1 MSTAQVNIDR
11 FKTLLLATSGMQFA
25 DERERTLRDA
35 LKQRMNALGLAGLD
49 AYYEPLNDDPREMQE
64 LIDLLTVN
72 ETYFLREPEYL
83 KLLLDRLIPEMLA
96 GRKEPLRIVC
106 AGCSS
111 GEEPY
116 TLAMLLDQRF
126 GAAGRRLFKIVA
138 FDIDAGMIA
147 AARRGI
153 YRPDSFRGASEFLRQ
168 RYFKPHAS
176 GGWQLDEEIRGLVH
190 FEVCNLLAASYP
202 SALGGADVIL
212 YRNVSIYFP
221 APVQQEIFSRLA
233 AQLADDGCLLV
244 GASET
249 MHHNLGIL
257 SLVEMDSRF
266 FFRKPREKAAFARQP
281 RSRRPA
287 VTEVRELSGQRVPP
301 VVGGER
307 RRLTAASETAMRTPV
322 REPARSPQDAVFDEA
337 LDLARQQRFDEARKL
352 LARIVEQDRS
362 FSRAYALEGCILTE
376 LEQFAEAQQYCLTAL
391 RYDSLCLEAYLLLGI
406 NARQRADHQ
415 EAGRRFR
422 EALYIDRACWPAHFY
437 LAETTWALGDIGRAD
452 RSYRS
457 ALDSLR
463 KTSEG
468 GKAESFFPLTC
479 NRDHFVSVC
488 RHKLSHLTIG
498 E

>member
-1 MSTAQVNIDR
+1 MNTEQVNIGR

-35 LKQRMNALGLAGLD
+35 LKQRMNASGLAGPD
-49 AYYEPLNDDPREMQE
+49 AYYELLNDDPREMQE
-64 LIDLLTVN
+64 FIDLLTVN
-72 ETYFLREPEYL
+72 ETYFLREPEHL
-83 KLLLDRLIPEMLA
+83 KLLLDRLIPEMLG
-96 GRKEPLRIVC
+96 GREEPLRIVC

-126 GAAGRRLFKIVA
+126 GAASRRLFKIVA
-138 FDIDAGMIA
+138 FDIDTGMIG

-153 YRPDSFRGASEFLRQ
+153 YRPDSFRGASESLRE
-168 RYFKPHAS
+168 RYFKPHDS
-176 GGWQLDEEIRGLVH
+176 GGWQLDEEIRGRVQ

-202 SALGGADVIL
+202 AVLGEADIIL

-233 AQLADDGCLLV
+233 AHLADDGCLLV

-249 MHHNLGIL
+249 MHHNIGVL

-266 FFRKPREKAAFARQP
+266 FFRKTRANAAFGRQP

-287 VTEVRELSGQRVPP
+287 VTDRVVHKVSG
-301 VVGGER
+301 
-307 RRLTAASETAMRTPV
+307 TAMGNRGQISNPSPL
-322 REPARSPQDAVFDEA
+322 EPARSPQPAVPGARLPDKLFNEA
-337 LDLARQQRFDEARKL
+337 LNLARQQRFDEARGV

-376 LEQFAEAQQYCLTAL
+376 LERFAEAQEYCLTAL
-391 RYDSLCLEAYLLLGI
+391 RYDPLCLEAYLLLGI
-406 NARQRADHQ
+406 DARQRTDQQ

-422 EALYIDRACWPAHFY
+422 EALYIDRGCWPAHFY
-437 LAETTWALGDIGRAD
+437 LAEIAYAMGDKGRAG
-452 RSYRS
+452 RGYRS
-457 ALDSLR
+457 TLDFLQKPS
-463 KTSEG
+463 G
-468 GKAESFFPLTC
+468 GGERQSFFPLTC
-479 NRDHFVSVC
+479 NYAHFVSVC
-488 RHKLSHLTIG
+488 RHKLSHLAIG